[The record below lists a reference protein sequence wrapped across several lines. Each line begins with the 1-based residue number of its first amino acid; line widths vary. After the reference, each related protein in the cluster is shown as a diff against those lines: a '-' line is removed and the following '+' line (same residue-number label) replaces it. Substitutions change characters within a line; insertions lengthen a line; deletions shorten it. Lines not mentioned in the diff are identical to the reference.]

1 MENINTKSLYN
12 ISNDLLDILNQIE
25 ENEGIL
31 DETLSNKLE
40 ITTNNLQEKVKSYVS
55 IIKSLDDDIKLCKE
69 EKKRLDNFRKSKEL
83 KLERLNKNLLEAV
96 IQFGNTYKDNKY
108 IDFGTGKVQTR
119 YSNSVN
125 VNEDLINA
133 IGKIVLDYLEEIIF
147 DNDIKESL
155 DIDSCLS
162 YINIQLK
169 KYIYGDITINRND
182 LENILINIT
191 FTLNL
196 SQLFDSNNFSILTD
210 YYIFNDLDLKETK
223 YTLETSK
230 AELKKLLENDYDINI
245 ASLEKNINL
254 NIK

>member
-12 ISNDLLDILNQIE
+12 ISNELLDILNQIE

-133 IGKIVLDYLEEIIF
+133 IGKIVLDYLEEIMF

-169 KYIYGDITINRND
+169 NIYGDITINRND

-196 SQLFDSNNFSILTD
+196 SQLFNSDNFSILTD
-210 YYIFNDLDLKETK
+210 YYIFNNFDLKETK

-245 ASLEKNINL
+245 ASLEKNTNL

>member
-169 KYIYGDITINRND
+169 NIYGDITINRND

-245 ASLEKNINL
+245 ASLEKNTNL